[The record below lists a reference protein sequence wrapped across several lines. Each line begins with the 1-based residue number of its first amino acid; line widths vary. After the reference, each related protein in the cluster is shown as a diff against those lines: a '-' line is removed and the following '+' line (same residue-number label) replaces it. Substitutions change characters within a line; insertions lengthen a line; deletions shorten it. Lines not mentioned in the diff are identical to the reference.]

1 MKTFSNILY
10 WSLVIFAL
18 IQFIPVDRT
27 NPPVKVKDN
36 FVDIHKTP
44 SDVKE
49 ILVKSCYDCHSNET
63 RYPDYSYVA
72 PVSWSVKHHI
82 NEGRE
87 HLNFSVWGTY
97 SKELKKGMLENTAAD
112 IKQNRMPLAG
122 YIAQHPEARL
132 TPAEQKILVDY
143 FEALLKSDNY

>member
-82 NEGRE
+82 NEGRD

-143 FEALLKSDNY
+143 FEALLKSENY